1 MTDRPTQG
9 HSCVV
14 PYEEA
19 EQMEFWATDRRGA
32 VEIATFS
39 NPPYNYLDKP
49 VIDELGQVVA
59 GWQDP
64 SVRAVVIQSR
74 AEDSLGF
81 SQYSVEELHGLASDP
96 TASRYSGSI
105 VRGYKAIFDRMNALP
120 KVIIAAMNG
129 DAMGG
134 GFELTLACDLRIGQH
149 GDFRYGNPEVRA
161 GVIPG
166 AGGTQRVSRLVGLA
180 RALDWVLRGRIVTP
194 ERAFELGLVHEVV
207 ADAPARALELAEEI
221 AALPPMSVA
230 NAKRALYLGADS
242 NLQAAFE
249 VENMNWTEVMQSDD
263 AKLALSTFLA
273 VDPASRRE
281 WFESESTKTY
291 PAYSGH

>member
-1 MTDRPTQG
+1 MD
-9 HSCVV
+9 
-14 PYEEA
+14 
-19 EQMEFWATDRRGA
+19 FWATDRRGA

-49 VIDELGQVVA
+49 VIDELGQLVA

-74 AEDSLGF
+74 VEDSLGF
-81 SQYSVEELHGLASDP
+81 SQYSVEELYGLASDP

-105 VRGYKAIFDRMNALP
+105 VRGYKAICDRMTALP
-120 KVIIAAMNG
+120 KVTIAAMNG

-166 AGGTQRVSRLVGLA
+166 AGGTQRVTRLVGLA
-180 RALDWVLRGRIVTP
+180 RALDWVLRGRIV
-194 ERAFELGLVHEVV
+194 G
-207 ADAPARALELAEEI
+207 
-221 AALPPMSVA
+221 
-230 NAKRALYLGADS
+230 
-242 NLQAAFE
+242 
-249 VENMNWTEVMQSDD
+249 
-263 AKLALSTFLA
+263 
-273 VDPASRRE
+273 
-281 WFESESTKTY
+281 
-291 PAYSGH
+291 

>member
-1 MTDRPTQG
+1 
-9 HSCVV
+9 
-14 PYEEA
+14 
-19 EQMEFWATDRRGA
+19 MEFWATDRRGA
-32 VEIATFS
+32 VAIATFA
-39 NPPYNYLDKP
+39 NPPFNYLDKP
-49 VIDELGQVVA
+49 VIDELDQVVA

-81 SQYSVEELHGLASDP
+81 SQYSVEELYGLASDP

-105 VRGYKAIFDRMNALP
+105 VRGYKAIFDRMTALP

-194 ERAFELGLVHEVV
+194 ESAFELGLVHEVV
-207 ADAPARALELAEEI
+207 PDAPARALELAEEI
-221 AALPPMSVA
+221 ALLPPMSVA

-273 VDPASRRE
+273 VDPASRRD

-291 PAYSGH
+291 PAYSGQ